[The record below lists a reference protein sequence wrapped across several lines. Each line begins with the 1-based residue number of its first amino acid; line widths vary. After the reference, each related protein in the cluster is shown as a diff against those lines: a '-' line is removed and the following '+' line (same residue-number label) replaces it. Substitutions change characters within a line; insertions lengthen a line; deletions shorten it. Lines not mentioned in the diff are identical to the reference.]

1 MELTFAHVYS
11 SNPKRARSG
20 ELALPASLV
29 VTRALG
35 FDGRDRKVTNSKF
48 CP

>member
-20 ELALPASLV
+20 ELALPASLGLMLRRTV
-29 VTRALG
+29 AIA
-35 FDGRDRKVTNSKF
+35 K
-48 CP
+48 